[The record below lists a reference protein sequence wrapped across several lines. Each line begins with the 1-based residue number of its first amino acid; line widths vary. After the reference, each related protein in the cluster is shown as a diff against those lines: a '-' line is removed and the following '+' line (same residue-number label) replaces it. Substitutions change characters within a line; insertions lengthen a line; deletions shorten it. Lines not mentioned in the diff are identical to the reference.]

1 MSSVVPSQQRKL
13 SKPVLYGLIGC
24 LGIIAL
30 LFGCSASEQ
39 SVTTKAT
46 PAPITTASAIPQ
58 KTHEYMLASLDKG
71 YPVEED
77 DITVKRFRYLLDSL
91 EKKTTNTRQ
100 QLADYTFN
108 TQKIAREKYGKDIKL
123 IDLMEQANK
132 AIPPGQKMDYNE
144 IVVMTMVI
152 MANE

>member
-1 MSSVVPSQQRKL
+1 MSSVIPPQQTRLKQL
-13 SKPVLYGLIGC
+13 VKFGLIGC
-24 LGIIAL
+24 LGLIPLA
-30 LFGCSASEQ
+30 FGCNVSERA
-39 SVTTKAT
+39 VTTTTT
-46 PAPITTASAIPQ
+46 PAPITTASATPQ